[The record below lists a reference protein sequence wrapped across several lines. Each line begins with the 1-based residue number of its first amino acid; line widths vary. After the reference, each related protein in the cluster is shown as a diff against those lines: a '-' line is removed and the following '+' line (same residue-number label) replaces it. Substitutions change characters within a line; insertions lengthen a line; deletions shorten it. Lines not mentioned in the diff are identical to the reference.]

1 MLLLCHLQ
9 VLSPL
14 PTFINDG
21 RYRAWADAG
30 GSPLIY
36 VMRCNPQHY
45 YLAHEIGHR
54 LGMPH
59 ATLYKL
65 REEKATANVSLEG
78 TLCCVRITILRRGF
92 LGDVSVPSYLFGS

>member
-65 REEKATANVSLEG
+65 TDLEEKATANVSSEG
-78 TLCCVRITILRRGF
+78 T
-92 LGDVSVPSYLFGS
+92 

>member
-1 MLLLCHLQ
+1 MPLLCHLQ

-45 YLAHEIGHR
+45 YLTHEIGHR

-65 REEKATANVSLEG
+65 TEEKATAAVSMKDIRYCICG
-78 TLCCVRITILRRGF
+78 TKIRAGVFGT
-92 LGDVSVPSYLFGS
+92 VSVSS

>member
-65 REEKATANVSLEG
+65 TEEKATANVSLKG
-78 TLCCVRITILRRGF
+78 T
-92 LGDVSVPSYLFGS
+92 